1 MTRFLP
7 YYMRRFPEGAIERV
21 PLKFEAFAFS
31 RLTGFITYYVDDPQ
45 VVKIDR

>member
-7 YYMRRFPEGAIERV
+7 YYIQRFPEGALKEA
-21 PLKFEAFAFS
+21 PLKFEALTFS
-31 RLTGFITYYVDDPQ
+31 RLTGLFTYYVDDPQ